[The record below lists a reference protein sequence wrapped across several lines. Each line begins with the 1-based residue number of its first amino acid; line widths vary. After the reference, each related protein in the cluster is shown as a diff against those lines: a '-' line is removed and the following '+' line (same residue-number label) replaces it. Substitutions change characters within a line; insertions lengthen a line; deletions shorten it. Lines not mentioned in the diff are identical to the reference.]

1 MRSPA
6 LCISCRPQISF
17 IEIAGLWLVM
27 TPPKAPKANKTK
39 KTAGKFEKSSP
50 GELKERPALKGMEN
64 KEESIAAIFARVSE
78 LMGSFENS
86 GSDEQ
91 LKPFD
96 YEGVIRLLD
105 IVLAIDPKNRDA
117 LNYKG
122 IMYIGCG
129 DNEKAI
135 GYFDQAL
142 SGNLADKEVLNN
154 KGIALYGIGK
164 DNEALEYVNKAIEL
178 DRRYSDALMN
188 KAVILHGMGKDE
200 EAEQLMAKARAFY
213 AVNG

>member
-1 MRSPA
+1 MAAPKTS
-6 LCISCRPQISF
+6 
-17 IEIAGLWLVM
+17 
-27 TPPKAPKANKTK
+27 KAPKKAK
-39 KTAGKFEKSSP
+39 KSVRQFEKSASV
-50 GELKERPALKGMEN
+50 GLKKRPAARDTGDN
-64 KEESIAAIFARVSE
+64 EETIAAIFARVSE

-86 GSDEQ
+86 ESDEQ

-135 GYFDQAL
+135 GYFDQTL
-142 SGNLADKEVLNN
+142 SGNPADKEVLNN

-164 DNEALEYVNKAIEL
+164 DKEALEYVDKAIEL

-188 KAVILHGMGKDE
+188 KAVILHGMGKDK

-213 AVNG
+213 TVNG